1 MKVLVKDRSPVV
13 QGVVVEAPRERW
25 QVVTSARDLL
35 IGAPVTW
42 AAFQIIAYDERRRH
56 GLSVAVM
63 EMKRKAEGQ
72 RTGVTGNV
80 TTARAF
86 QAGQACT
93 PMKTALKHEA
103 FGPGF
108 QFWLCYPE

>member
-13 QGVVVEAPRERW
+13 QGVVVEAPREWW

-42 AAFQIIAYDERRRH
+42 AAFQIIAYDEHRRH

-63 EMKRKAEGQ
+63 EMKRKARGAEDRGDGKRYHCPCVSG
-72 RTGVTGNV
+72 RTGLHTYENCSE
-80 TTARAF
+80 T
-86 QAGQACT
+86 
-93 PMKTALKHEA
+93 
-103 FGPGF
+103 
-108 QFWLCYPE
+108 